1 MDESLLEENIEIRRI
16 IAAESTRLFTA
27 LFDAIEKRVRSLAPI
42 AKNKLIKQYINA
54 LPNITQ
60 DLCKMFYRCS
70 SNTILHVLILTP
82 SHLLES

>member
-1 MDESLLEENIEIRRI
+1 MNVDESLLQENIEIRRI

-42 AKNKLIKQYINA
+42 AKNKVIKEYIKA
-54 LPNITQ
+54 LPNVTQ

-70 SNTILHVLILTP
+70 SNASLAVWL
-82 SHLLES
+82 